1 MSDNLSKRSKVSKRP
16 DTQKTQ
22 KEAEQLNED
31 QEGQSPGINQFINAN
46 ESAPQLALNQSQMD
60 IDESGQVQLKTAD
73 RLIVTDEEEK
83 GDEGQDER
91 KIGSKGGKS
100 NKINE
105 TVLEKVPSVTEPD
118 DVTSQITDIK
128 QELRRNFEEMRELR
142 ATIKFNQDEIFR
154 SQNKSMKTL
163 TDQYD
168 DTIK

>member
-1 MSDNLSKRSKVSKRP
+1 
-16 DTQKTQ
+16 
-22 KEAEQLNED
+22 
-31 QEGQSPGINQFINAN
+31 
-46 ESAPQLALNQSQMD
+46 MD

-73 RLIVTDEEEK
+73 RLIVTDDEEK
-83 GDEGQDER
+83 EDDGQEEL